1 MDPSL
6 FTMIIEGT
14 IPASFIAK
22 RERWVAFLD
31 INPRAEGHT
40 LVVPVEQQQRIRDLT
55 PATRQSLMEGVS
67 EVSSKLCSHF
77 NVDDCSIVIHDGPAA
92 GQEIPHVHIHV
103 IPRSQGDG
111 GKSLLAMFPEAAS
124 PGTLEPDFQKLT
136 DLSNQLNKID
146 S

>member
-1 MDPSL
+1 MELSL
-6 FTMIIEGT
+6 FSKIINEE

-22 RERWVAFLD
+22 RDNWVAFLD

-55 PATRQSLMEGVS
+55 PNSRQSLMDGVS

-77 NVDDCSIVIHDGPAA
+77 NVEDCSIIIHDGPAA

-103 IPRSQGDG
+103 IPRCQGDG
-111 GKSLLAMFPEAAS
+111 GKSLLAMFPETPP
-124 PGTLEPDFQKLT
+124 PGTLEPDYPA
-136 DLSNQLNKID
+136 LSSLAVELSID
-146 S
+146 N